1 MKSLHFLYHELRPLP
16 SSYSYVTTCA
26 DFEQHCSLFARLQQ
40 QTERGFLRPEITF
53 DDGHRSN
60 YEFALPILERH
71 NLRARFFITAGWT
84 GQRAGYMDANEVR
97 ALHAGGQQIGA
108 HGWSHALL
116 THCTDREL
124 DRELA
129 GARQK
134 LEDELGA
141 SVTTMSLPGGRANA
155 RVLEACWKA
164 GYTTVFT
171 SVPRAKEDTPTQRST
186 IGRLNMRSGVGS
198 AWLERVLQPESGVL
212 AKLERQDRIKTA
224 TKTVMGD
231 RLYAKLW
238 SLLNHQEPDADAAG
252 MPAE

>member
-1 MKSLHFLYHELRPLP
+1 
-16 SSYSYVTTCA
+16 
-26 DFEQHCSLFARLQQ
+26 
-40 QTERGFLRPEITF
+40 
-53 DDGHRSN
+53 
-60 YEFALPILERH
+60 
-71 NLRARFFITAGWT
+71 
-84 GQRAGYMDANEVR
+84 
-97 ALHAGGQQIGA
+97 
-108 HGWSHALL
+108 
-116 THCTDREL
+116 L
-124 DRELA
+124 DHELA

-134 LEDELGA
+134 LEDELGT

-155 RVLEACWKA
+155 RVLEACRKA

-171 SVPRAKEDTPTQRST
+171 SVPRAEGNTPTKPTT